1 MPFPQPSTRNHP
13 EWLRVFPC
21 SPARITVKPPSRV
34 CCRGMKTTLRF
45 VAMFCGLGSAILN
58 FCRAEDVK
66 RNPQT
71 VYFTVGDAQD
81 LLYTPLESKA
91 SIEAVFDVLH
101 ERYHTARVWWR
112 GGQDEVWGNQFV
124 LREQNRYYWRVWE
137 WWRDLQY
144 RVVKCNQLAV
154 KAAHARGME
163 LWMAYGLFDNGSGP
177 DVGFTGF
184 PYAAER

>member
-1 MPFPQPSTRNHP
+1 
-13 EWLRVFPC
+13 
-21 SPARITVKPPSRV
+21 
-34 CCRGMKTTLRF
+34 
-45 VAMFCGLGSAILN
+45 
-58 FCRAEDVK
+58 
-66 RNPQT
+66 
-71 VYFTVGDAQD
+71 
-81 LLYTPLESKA
+81 
-91 SIEAVFDVLH
+91 LH

-124 LREQNRYYWRVWE
+124 LREQNRYYWRIWE

-184 PYAAER
+184 PYAAEDKIRVEHPEWAPVNKYGTWHQGGPIEFCYEGARRAMVEYLTKYRQRTGLEELRYDFARRGDNGHFHVERFEFQRRSLEIQAPEMRVAGQKNSAA